1 MERVDEYT
9 PEDKAADEEA
19 LMKAASRPIKEGVPI
34 LNSAYPRAKGD
45 EGDEE
50 SKLIENFAKSV

>member
-9 PEDKAADEEA
+9 AEDKAADEEA
-19 LMKAASRPIKEGVPI
+19 LMKASPSRPIASGVPI

-45 EGDEE
+45 EE
-50 SKLIENFAKSV
+50 SKLIDNFAKSV